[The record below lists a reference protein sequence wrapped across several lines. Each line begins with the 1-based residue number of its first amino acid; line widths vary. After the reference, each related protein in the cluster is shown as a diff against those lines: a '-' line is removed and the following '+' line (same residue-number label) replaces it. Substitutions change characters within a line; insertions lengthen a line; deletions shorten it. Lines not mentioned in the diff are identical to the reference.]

1 MEDPAAA
8 AGAGGSAQ
16 PPTITQILSK
26 STRYLKE
33 KGSSTPRLD
42 AELLVAEAL
51 GLSRVELYTNFD
63 QPLNFDE
70 IDHCRELVLRR
81 GKGEPVAYITGRA
94 YFRNLTLRVDHSV
107 LIPRPE
113 TEHVVE
119 IALRFLMD
127 REWAPHVPEVL
138 DLGTG
143 SGAIVISLALS
154 FPEARYT
161 AGDSSE
167 EALELARENGRTADA
182 GQIDFIFSDLFE
194 DLDPLHTFDLIVC
207 NPPYISAAEWPTLP
221 VSVRDYEPREALYGG
236 EDGLDFYRRLALEA
250 PQFMR
255 PGGCLVAEIGHD
267 QGPAVTELMGGTGL
281 FSSIDLEPDYAGHD
295 RVLVALRED
304 LA

>member
-1 MEDPAAA
+1 MDEPAGA
-8 AGAGGSAQ
+8 AGASGAEQ
-16 PPTITQILSK
+16 PTITKILSK
-26 STRYLKE
+26 STSFLRE
-33 KGSSTPRLD
+33 KGSATPRLD

-70 IDHCRELVLRR
+70 VDRCRDLLVRR
-81 GKGEPVAYITGRA
+81 GRGEPVAYITGRA
-94 YFRNLTLRVDHSV
+94 YFRNLTLRVDRSV

-119 IALRFLMD
+119 IALKYLMD
-127 REWAPHVPEVL
+127 RDWQPHLPEVL

-161 AGDSSE
+161 AGDASE
-167 EALELARENGRTADA
+167 AALQLARENSRTADA
-182 GQIDFIFSDLFE
+182 GQIDFIFSDMFD

-207 NPPYISAAEWPTLP
+207 NPPYISEEEWPTLP
-221 VSVRDYEPREALYGG
+221 VSVREYEPREALFGG
-236 EDGLDFYRRLALEA
+236 ADGLDFYRRLALEA

-267 QGPAVTELMGGTGL
+267 QGPAVTELMGSTGL
-281 FSSIDLEPDYAGHD
+281 FDSIDLEQDYAGHD
-295 RVLVALRED
+295 RVLIALRED
-304 LA
+304 LD